1 MPAVPMFSCYFL
13 DRHNRIR
20 DRTEIDALSLADAI
34 NQAREELKTRQQRL
48 SFEIWQGARRV
59 HPERRDDSMEE
70 AFKRLEMQL
79 GGLAGSVREP
89 RPHKGQGRPRTA
101 RLKCTPPR

>member
-1 MPAVPMFSCYFL
+1 MFSCYVL
-13 DRHNRIR
+13 DRENRIQSR
-20 DRTEIDALSLADAI
+20 TGIEARSLGEAIDRV
-34 NQAREELKTRQQRL
+34 REELKTRRERL

-79 GGLAGSVREP
+79 GSLAASVREP
-89 RPHKGQGRPRTA
+89 RPHRSRGRVRAARVKRTSQ
-101 RLKCTPPR
+101 T

>member
-1 MPAVPMFSCYFL
+1 MPAVPMFSCYVL
-13 DRHNRIR
+13 DRDNRIQSR
-20 DRTEIDALSLADAI
+20 TDIEARSLGEAIDRV
-34 NQAREELKTRQQRL
+34 REKLKTRRERL

-79 GGLAGSVREP
+79 GGLAGSVRGP